1 MVPVPPT
8 VSIVVRSHNDIRF
21 IRETLSMLLA
31 QDFPDLEIL
40 SCDDAST
47 DGTAACIDEFS
58 GIRKLSRPEGAYVPG
73 RTLNIAVQACRG
85 EIIVFNNADA
95 VPCAREYISELVAPF
110 FDPAVAAVYGNQL
123 CREDATFLVRKDH
136 ERAFGDGILA
146 ARWGNF
152 FSLASSAIRRQKLL
166 QYPFSEKLQYS
177 EDIEWAQRCRARGE
191 KIAYAARAQVR
202 HSHNYT
208 LSQLKKR
215 FYNEGL
221 ASAQIFA
228 ERQSLMQCLGR
239 IAMETLRDFV
249 WLLKRNAW
257 REIPQAPLRRFAQK
271 FSCYQGERDFFH
283 TERVVNDA
291 TQR

>member
-110 FDPAVAAVYGNQL
+110 LIRQWLPFMATSFAAKMRRFWFAKITNGPLAMVFWQPAGEISFHWPVLRSVGKNCCSILFRRNFSIRRISNGLNAVAPAAKKLPMLQEHRCDIRIITL
-123 CREDATFLVRKDH
+123 C
-136 ERAFGDGILA
+136 
-146 ARWGNF
+146 
-152 FSLASSAIRRQKLL
+152 
-166 QYPFSEKLQYS
+166 
-177 EDIEWAQRCRARGE
+177 
-191 KIAYAARAQVR
+191 
-202 HSHNYT
+202 HS
-208 LSQLKKR
+208 
-215 FYNEGL
+215 
-221 ASAQIFA
+221 
-228 ERQSLMQCLGR
+228 
-239 IAMETLRDFV
+239 
-249 WLLKRNAW
+249 
-257 REIPQAPLRRFAQK
+257 
-271 FSCYQGERDFFH
+271 
-283 TERVVNDA
+283 
-291 TQR
+291 